1 MHTHRNVHTP
11 RDLRHLSA
19 AWVVCASAASLA
31 KRSSRRRAT
40 FSATASRSCARRSK
54 ISLSCFLR
62 CDSTASALR
71 RASALRAESLML
83 DLLVAFALHALA
95 QHFAMPADGLALLPG
110 APLRRLLIGTPAL
123 HLAEG
128 ALALHLLLENA

>member
-31 KRSSRRRAT
+31 
-40 FSATASRSCARRSK
+40 
-54 ISLSCFLR
+54 CFLR